1 MIVSFLNTDYA
12 VNMIYGATYG
22 VVYAFFSKK
31 VNTQRSRKTSVTRSL
46 RELVRIRRSTVFMVL
61 CTLFSSKK

>member
-1 MIVSFLNTDYA
+1 MSNSYGPVWLVNVFFPKKVNSQRTFMIVPFLNTDYA

-31 VNTQRSRKTSVTRSL
+31 
-46 RELVRIRRSTVFMVL
+46 
-61 CTLFSSKK
+61 

>member
-22 VVYAFFSKK
+22 VVYVFFQKK
-31 VNTQRSRKTSVTRSL
+31 
-46 RELVRIRRSTVFMVL
+46 
-61 CTLFSSKK
+61 